1 MCSEVNARVNEY
13 SVLFKFNLGEDVRVD
28 EVVLQAKDMLQE
40 IALKYQLELATVDQS
55 ARKVRIETNE
65 LYRDALTGLY
75 NRRFMDEHF
84 RDLIAKSIDSRKPL
98 ALLFLDLDDFKSI
111 NDSFGHLVGDKA
123 IQHVAKWL
131 NQSIREDDLAIRL
144 GGDEFL
150 VILKSTKEDQFESV
164 ALRIAE
170 QIPSLRI
177 EGQEIDVRFSVGA
190 VFYQPVRGDRPDPN
204 WLIDQA
210 DRSMY
215 LAKKLEKVRVSVQKL
230 IGQNPGVGPSV
241 SMFPHPTGGSATNIG
256 V

>member
-1 MCSEVNARVNEY
+1 
-13 SVLFKFNLGEDVRVD
+13 
-28 EVVLQAKDMLQE
+28 
-40 IALKYQLELATVDQS
+40 
-55 ARKVRIETNE
+55 
-65 LYRDALTGLY
+65 
-75 NRRFMDEHF
+75 MDEHF

-150 VILKSTKEDQFESV
+150 VILKSTKENQFESV

-170 QIPSLRI
+170 QIPPLKI
-177 EGQEIDVRFSVGA
+177 QHQEIDVRFSVGA
-190 VFYQPVRGDRPDPN
+190 IFYQPERGDRPNPN

-210 DRSMY
+210 DQAMY
-215 LAKKLEKVRVSVQKL
+215 IAKKQKTSRVAIQKL
-230 IGQNPGVGPSV
+230 AGQKQAAPLPGIDANLDI
-241 SMFPHPTGGSATNIG
+241 HPLHSGGSATNAG